1 MADLARKTTVL
12 IATVGPFSTY
22 GEPALKACAENGT
35 HYLDI
40 TGEIPWVFK
49 MTEKYEKVAQSTGA
63 ILISQ
68 VGIESVPSDLL
79 AFSLVTFIRRML
91 STTTKEVILSVHDLK

>member
-1 MADLARKTTVL
+1 MLTHSFTAIEICNLDEIELADLARKTTIL
-12 IATVGPFSTY
+12 IATIGPFTTF

-40 TGEIPWVFK
+40 TGEIPWTMSMAK
-49 MTEKYEKVAQSTGA
+49 KYERVAQSTGA

-68 VGIESVPSDLL
+68 AAIESTPSDL
-79 AFSLVTFIRRML
+79 VTYAIVSR
-91 STTTKEVILSVHDLK
+91 